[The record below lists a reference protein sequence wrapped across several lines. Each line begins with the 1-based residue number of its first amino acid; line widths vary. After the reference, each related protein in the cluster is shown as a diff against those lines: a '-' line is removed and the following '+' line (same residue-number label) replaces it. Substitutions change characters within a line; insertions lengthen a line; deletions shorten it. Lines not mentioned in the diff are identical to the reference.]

1 MAKKLTQQQHRQI
14 KENQQKHLQTYEQ
27 DKDPASA
34 LLPARVITNYGKS
47 IIAELTDK
55 QLIRCLPRQNL
66 EQIVCGDNVLIQILD
81 NGDAV
86 VAAIQARDSLL
97 KKPGFGG
104 KLKPM
109 AANIDQ
115 VVIVMAVQP
124 VPNTY
129 LIDRYL
135 VATENLHANGLILLN
150 KMDLA
155 GSESI
160 LTSLREEYEKL
171 GYQVVPTS
179 ITDAESMHSLNLRL
193 NHKTSIL
200 VGLSGVGKSALIKT
214 LLPDQDIRVGEV
226 SAASGEGTHTTTG
239 SILYHLPEGGD
250 IIDSPGVR
258 DFGLWNTTA
267 DDVLYGFVELRN
279 HAGHC
284 KYSDCR
290 HDIEPDCAI
299 KDAYASG
306 EISEQRYKH
315 YKKIIQEYSS

>member
-14 KENQQKHLQTYEQ
+14 KENQQKHLASYEQ
-27 DKDPASA
+27 DEDATSE

-66 EQIVCGDNVLIQILD
+66 EQIVCGDNVLIQILE

-124 VPNTY
+124 QPNPY

-135 VATENLHANGLILLN
+135 VATENLHADSLILLN

-155 GSESI
+155 EDDSI
-160 LTSLREEYEKL
+160 LSSLSEEYEKL
-171 GYQVVPTS
+171 GYQVLPTS
-179 ITDAESMHSLNLRL
+179 ISDAKSIYKLQQRL

-200 VGLSGVGKSALIKT
+200 VGLSGVGKSALINT
-214 LLPDQDIRVGEV
+214 LLPDQNIRVGEV

-258 DFGLWNTTA
+258 DFGLWNTSA

-279 HAGHC
+279 LPGHC
-284 KYSDCR
+284 KFSDCK
-290 HDIEPDCAI
+290 HDIEPDCAV
-299 KDAYASG
+299 KDAYAAG
-306 EISEQRYKH
+306 EISEQRFKH
-315 YKKIIQEYSS
+315 YKKIIQEYTS

>member
-14 KENQQKHLQTYEQ
+14 RENQQKHLQTYEQ
-27 DKDPASA
+27 DKGPASD

-47 IIAELTDK
+47 IIAELSDK

-66 EQIVCGDNVLIQILD
+66 EQIVCGDNVLIQIQD

-97 KKPGFGG
+97 QKPGFGG

-155 GSESI
+155 GSKSI
-160 LTSLREEYEKL
+160 LTSLHEEYEKL

-179 ITDAESMHSLNLRL
+179 ISDDESMHSLNQRL

-214 LLPDQDIRVGEV
+214 LLPDQNIRVGEV

-239 SILYHLPEGGD
+239 SILYHLPAGGD

-267 DDVLYGFVELRN
+267 DDVFYGFVELRN

-284 KYSDCR
+284 KFSDCR

>member
-1 MAKKLTQQQHRQI
+1 MAKKLTQRQHRQI
-14 KENQQKHLQTYEQ
+14 KENQQKHLTTYEQ
-27 DKDPASA
+27 DEDATSA

-47 IIAELTDK
+47 IIAELADK
-55 QLIRCLPRQNL
+55 QLLRCLPRQNL
-66 EQIVCGDNVLIQILD
+66 EQIVCGDNVLLQILE

-86 VAAIQARDSLL
+86 VTAIQPRESLL

-109 AANIDQ
+109 AANIDH
-115 VVIVMAVQP
+115 VVIVMAVRP
-124 VPNTY
+124 KPNSY
-129 LIDRYL
+129 LVDRYL
-135 VATENLHANGLILLN
+135 VATENLHADGLILLN

-155 GSESI
+155 EDDSI
-160 LTSLREEYEKL
+160 LSSLSEEYEKL
-171 GYQVVPTS
+171 GYQVLPTS
-179 ITDAESMHSLNLRL
+179 ISDAESIQRLHQHL
-193 NHKTSIL
+193 NHRTSIL

-214 LLPDQDIRVGEV
+214 LLPDQNIRVGEV

-239 SILYHLPEGGD
+239 SILYHLPQGGD

-284 KYSDCR
+284 KFSDCK
-290 HDIEPDCAI
+290 HDIEPDCAV
-299 KDAYASG
+299 KDAYANG
-306 EISEQRYKH
+306 EITEQRFKH
-315 YKKIIQEYSS
+315 YKKIIQEYVS

>member
-27 DKDPASA
+27 EEGTASA
-34 LLPARVITNYGKS
+34 LLSARVITNYGKS
-47 IIAELTDK
+47 IIAELADK

-97 KKPGFGG
+97 QKPGFGG

-155 GSESI
+155 DLDNFDSPWLLNQGI
-160 LTSLREEYEKL
+160 LVSACKKSSLTPLVEKL
-171 GYQVVPTS
+171 EAMV
-179 ITDAESMHSLNLRL
+179 
-193 NHKTSIL
+193 
-200 VGLSGVGKSALIKT
+200 
-214 LLPDQDIRVGEV
+214 
-226 SAASGEGTHTTTG
+226 
-239 SILYHLPEGGD
+239 
-250 IIDSPGVR
+250 
-258 DFGLWNTTA
+258 
-267 DDVLYGFVELRN
+267 
-279 HAGHC
+279 
-284 KYSDCR
+284 
-290 HDIEPDCAI
+290 
-299 KDAYASG
+299 
-306 EISEQRYKH
+306 
-315 YKKIIQEYSS
+315 